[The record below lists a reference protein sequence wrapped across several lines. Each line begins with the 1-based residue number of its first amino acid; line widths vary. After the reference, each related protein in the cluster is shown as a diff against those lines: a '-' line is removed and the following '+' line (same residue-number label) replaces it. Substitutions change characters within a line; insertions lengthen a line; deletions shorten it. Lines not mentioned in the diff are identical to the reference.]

1 MSRIRDG
8 RARASARA
16 LFPALLAAALLA
28 LGCGD
33 DEEARIRDLSEEL
46 TNLREDLPAL
56 QARVAE
62 RETAA
67 KTAQDEL
74 AEARGALRKS
84 ESRIAEIQKEVG
96 AHATD
101 PLLFRMVQEQLLE
114 DDDLEEVAISA
125 RVEHGVVTLSG
136 VVPDAELSERAA
148 KLAES
153 VPGVVSVQN
162 RIQVAAEKP
171 AAQTAR

>member
-33 DEEARIRDLSEEL
+33 DEEKRIRELSEEL
-46 TNLREDLPAL
+46 TSLREGLPSL

-74 AEARGALRKS
+74 AEARGALRTS
-84 ESRIAEIQKEVG
+84 ESRIAEIQREVG

-114 DDDLEEVAISA
+114 DDDLEDVAISA

-136 VVPDAELSERAA
+136 VVPDAELSERAV

-153 VPGVVSVQN
+153 VPGVVSVQS

-171 AAQTAR
+171 AAPAAP